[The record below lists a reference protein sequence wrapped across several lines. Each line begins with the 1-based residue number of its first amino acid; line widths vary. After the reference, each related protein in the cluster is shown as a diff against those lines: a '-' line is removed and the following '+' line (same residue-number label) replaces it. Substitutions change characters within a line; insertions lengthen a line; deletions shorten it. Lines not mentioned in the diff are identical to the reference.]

1 VAEDTSVP
9 QEHRAIVVS
18 TRFVAVIV
26 TSIPPTVDI
35 ADGSTDIKV
44 TSGTN
49 KKRMKSET
57 GEKFWPS

>member
-1 VAEDTSVP
+1 
-9 QEHRAIVVS
+9 VS